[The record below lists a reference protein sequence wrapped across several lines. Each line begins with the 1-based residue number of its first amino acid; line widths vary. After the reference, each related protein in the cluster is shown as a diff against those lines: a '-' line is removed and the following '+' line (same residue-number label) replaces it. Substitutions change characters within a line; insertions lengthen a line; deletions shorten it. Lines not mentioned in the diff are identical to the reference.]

1 MDVFFLFIGRWAFNW
16 GGGGHIF
23 KTRGVKSGSLRRYKM
38 ISVCKNLKGVGIFGH
53 PWGARRIFSSTGR
66 RMGFSAVSERLS
78 RYPQLLYFNIFLF
91 QGCLKAVKA
100 AVLMTSMSQMIF
112 FLIRRV
118 RILRKMV
125 SRGNS
130 LISPFT

>member
-1 MDVFFLFIGRWAFNW
+1 
-16 GGGGHIF
+16 
-23 KTRGVKSGSLRRYKM
+23 M
-38 ISVCKNLKGVGIFGH
+38 ISVCKNLKGVGIVGH
-53 PWGARRIFSSTGR
+53 PRRARRMFSSTGG

-78 RYPQLLYFNIFLF
+78 RYPQLLYLNIFLF

-100 AVLMTSMSQMIF
+100 AVLMMSMSQMIF

-125 SRGNS
+125 SGGNS
-130 LISPFT
+130 LISPVT